1 VDPSPAVDARGSERP
16 PAAGRARVT
25 RPTEEGT
32 AAGIYGLIVSGAVI
46 ATSHARYAVAT
57 AVAVL
62 VTLVVYWSA
71 ERYARVM
78 ATRVHQPHW
87 QHRRQ
92 VRAHLATGWEI
103 VTASFLPLAVLL
115 LLSLV
120 GVGPTVA
127 GLAALACTT
136 VLLFLTGWEMG
147 RHGQLSLPARIGS
160 ASVAA
165 LFGIA
170 LMLLKALLH

>member
-1 VDPSPAVDARGSERP
+1 MSIGS
-16 PAAGRARVT
+16 RVA

-32 AAGIYGLIVSGAVI
+32 AAGIYSVIVSGAVM
-46 ATSHARYAVAT
+46 AASHARSAVAVT
-57 AVAVL
+57 VAVL
-62 VTLVVYWSA
+62 VTLIVYWSA
-71 ERYARVM
+71 ERYSRLMAARIHDGH
-78 ATRVHQPHW
+78 RPHW
-87 QHRRQ
+87 PQ
-92 VRAHLATGWEI
+92 VRFHLTRGWEI

-120 GVGPTVA
+120 GVGLDAAT
-127 GLAALACTT
+127 LAALSCIT

-147 RHGQLSLPARIGS
+147 WHGRLSTMTRIGS

-170 LMLLKALLH
+170 LTVLKAMLH